1 MDELSCTPCHFHFF
15 QEYYYDYEEKVEEKK
30 EEILEEEEE
39 FYHDSEQE
47 EEDGNKE
54 DVNDSQES
62 LEQKSVEDAVDA
74 IENNKTDIIDN
85 GDDSVEVI
93 EFENNQD
100 NFNESKNLDRNI
112 EEDVDN
118 VSEEDDGEVEP
129 TIEDL
134 LNEHLQEAITTTTAA
149 PFVEVVELDLEH
161 DLEAESLIPTQG
173 SQEQK
178 RHEVPKPL
186 LEVKIPHNHSNNPRN
201 LSHHH
206 SNHSHNNNSF
216 GNHSLHHSGH
226 NESKHLQDSQ
236 LSKKLEERHQPEDI
250 GIPHL
255 LAPLEAEVDLPLEEE
270 SDAKIPASNDENSHE
285 LGIQADEP
293 PQAEPTAVDEI
304 TKTILGGKVSITVKH
319 LGTQVIHDP
328 LKEVEVGVTFVSVL
342 IYCRT

>member
-1 MDELSCTPCHFHFF
+1 MVLHKLSCTPCHFCFFF
-15 QEYYYDYEEKVEEKK
+15 QEYYYDYDEKVEEKK

-39 FYHDSEQE
+39 FYHDNEQE
-47 EEDGNKE
+47 EDDENKE
-54 DVNDSQES
+54 DVNDSQDS
-62 LEQKSVEDAVDA
+62 PEQESVEDAVDA
-74 IENNKTDIIDN
+74 VENNKTDIIDN
-85 GDDSVEVI
+85 GDDAVEVI
-93 EFENNQD
+93 EFED
-100 NFNESKNLDRNI
+100 NREKLDNESENLDQDVK
-112 EEDVDN
+112 EDGDN

-178 RHEVPKPL
+178 PHEVPKPL
-186 LEVKIPHNHSNNPRN
+186 LEVKIPHNHSNNHRN

-206 SNHSHNNNSF
+206 SNPNHNNNSF
-216 GNHSLHHSGH
+216 GNHSHHHSGH

-236 LSKKLEERHQPEDI
+236 LSRKLEEQHPPEDI

-255 LAPLEAEVDLPLEEE
+255 LAPLEAEVDRPLGEE
-270 SDAKIPASNDENSHE
+270 SDAKRLAANDKNSHE

-319 LGTQVIHDP
+319 LGTQVINDP
-328 LKEVEVGVTFVSVL
+328 LKEVEVSVTFVSVL
-342 IYCRT
+342 I